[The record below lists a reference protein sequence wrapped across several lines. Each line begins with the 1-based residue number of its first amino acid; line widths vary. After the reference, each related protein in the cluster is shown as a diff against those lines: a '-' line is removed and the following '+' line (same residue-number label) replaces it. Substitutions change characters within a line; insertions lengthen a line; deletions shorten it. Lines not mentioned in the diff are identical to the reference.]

1 LPKEQHKQQLQLG
14 CLPEEILR
22 PKNGVDLQYKSVD
35 YPKRSIINSFNSITS
50 ARGNKLWQSTK
61 KAQGKIGR
69 DLSISFKDKSE
80 EKKDR
85 MKPVHILKTQR
96 QSILQGHQKKVD
108 FSHLFKKTE
117 KEEVHSFDQEFGLI
131 DH

>member
-1 LPKEQHKQQLQLG
+1 M
-14 CLPEEILR
+14 
-22 PKNGVDLQYKSVD
+22 
-35 YPKRSIINSFNSITS
+35 
-50 ARGNKLWQSTK
+50 K
-61 KAQGKIGR
+61 KAQGKTGR

-85 MKPVHILKTQR
+85 MKPAHILKIQR

-117 KEEVHSFDQEFGLI
+117 EKEEVHSFDQEFGLI